1 MTYKHTL
8 YASYIGYVTQA
19 IVNNL
24 PPLLFIVF
32 SRDYGISLEK
42 IGLLISLNFG
52 VQIATDWACIH
63 FVDKIGYRAASVI
76 AHALNALG
84 LILLGFLPGIIDPYL
99 GLVIATVLNAVG
111 GGMIEVLISPIVESL
126 PGDKKAA
133 SMSLLHSFYCW
144 GQMSVVLL
152 STLYFTTVGL
162 ASWRWLPVIWALVPL
177 FNTFFFLKVPLCA
190 LVEEGKGMRLGEL
203 FARGGF
209 WLMLLL
215 MVCAGASEQAM
226 AQWASLFAELG
237 LGVSKTLGDLLGP
250 CAFAILMGSAR
261 VFFGSKGAHLPLTR
275 VLTGSALLCV
285 VSYLVAVFSP
295 LPVLSLVGCALTGL
309 SVGAMWPGTI
319 SLSARSFPQGGT
331 AMFAMLA
338 LAGDLGCSSGPGLV
352 GVVSSRVQE
361 GARWAQTLFSGG
373 AQAALKAGLL
383 LAIFFPVVLVLGV
396 SLVRVLRRKG
406 AIS

>member
-8 YASYIGYVTQA
+8 YASYLGYVTQA
-19 IVNNL
+19 IIVNL

-52 VQIATDWACIH
+52 VQIVTDWACIH
-63 FVDKIGYRAASVI
+63 FVDKIGYRAASVF
-76 AHALNALG
+76 AHVLSALG
-84 LILLGFLPGIIDPYL
+84 LILLGFLPGVIDPYA

-126 PGDKKAA
+126 PGDRKAA

-144 GQMSVVLL
+144 GQMAVVLL
-152 STLYFTTVGL
+152 STAYFTTIGL
-162 ASWRWLPVIWALVPL
+162 QNWRWLAVIWALVPL
-177 FNTFFFLKVPLCA
+177 VNAFFFLKVPLCA
-190 LVEEGKGMRLGEL
+190 LVEEGKGMRLREL

-209 WLMLLL
+209 WLMMLL

-237 LGVSKTLGDLLGP
+237 LGVSKTMGDLLGP
-250 CAFAILMGSAR
+250 CAFAILMGSSR
-261 VFFGSKGAHLPLTR
+261 VFFGSKGAHFPLTKI
-275 VLTGSALLCV
+275 LTGSALLCV
-285 VSYLVAVFSP
+285 ASYLVAVFSP

-361 GARWAQTLFSGG
+361 GARWAAALFSGG

-383 LAIFFPVVLVLGV
+383 LAIVFPVVLVLGV
-396 SLVRVLRRKG
+396 SLVRALRRKG
-406 AIS
+406 AVS

>member
-8 YASYIGYVTQA
+8 YASYLGYITQA
-19 IVNNL
+19 IIVNL

-63 FVDKIGYRAASVI
+63 FVDKIGYRTASVI
-76 AHALNALG
+76 AHALCTLG
-84 LILLGFLPGIIDPYL
+84 LILIGFLPGVIDPYL
-99 GLVIATVLNAVG
+99 GLVIATVFNAVG

-162 ASWRWLPVIWALVPL
+162 ASWRWLPAIWALIPF
-177 FNTFFFLKVPLCA
+177 FNAFFFLKVPLCE

-250 CAFAILMGSAR
+250 CAFAILMGGAR
-261 VFFGSKGAHLPLTR
+261 VFFGSKGAHLPLTKI
-275 VLTGSALLCV
+275 LTGSALLCV

-295 LPVLSLVGCALTGL
+295 NPVLSLIGCALTGL

-319 SLSARSFPQGGT
+319 SLSAKSFPQGGT

-361 GARWAQTLFSGG
+361 GARWAQALFSGG

-383 LAIFFPVVLVLGV
+383 IAIIFPVVLVLSV

>member
-1 MTYKHTL
+1 VTYRHTL

-19 IVNNL
+19 IIVNL

-63 FVDKIGYRAASVI
+63 FVDKIGYRVAAVI
-76 AHALNALG
+76 AHALSALG
-84 LILLGFLPGIIDPYL
+84 LILIGFLPGVIDPYL

-144 GQMSVVLL
+144 GQMTVVLL
-152 STLYFTTVGL
+152 STLYFTTAGL
-162 ASWRWLPVIWALVPL
+162 SAWRWLPAVWALVPL
-177 FNTFFFLKVPLCA
+177 FNVFFFLKVPLCA
-190 LVEEGKGMRLGEL
+190 LVEDGKGMRLRDL

-237 LGVSKTLGDLLGP
+237 LGVSKTMGDLLGP
-250 CAFAILMGSAR
+250 CAFAVLMGGAR
-261 VFFGSKGAHLPLTR
+261 VFFGSKGAHLPLTKI
-275 VLTGSALLCV
+275 LTGSALLCV
-285 VSYLVAVFSP
+285 ASYLIAVFSP

-319 SLSARSFPQGGT
+319 SLSAKSFPQGGT

-338 LAGDLGCSSGPGLV
+338 FAGDVGCSSGPGLV

-361 GARWAQTLFSGG
+361 GAQWAQALFSGG
-373 AQAALKAGLL
+373 AQAALKAGLFI
-383 LAIFFPVVLVLGV
+383 AIAFPVVLVLGV
-396 SLVRVLRRKG
+396 SLVRALRRKG